1 MATMDK
7 LGLVALM
14 LVLMPSRVLPET
26 PAMKGSVIRG
36 GASYRS
42 EQGADY
48 SPAVSAETVGSKVL
62 FVGTVSL
69 PPGGRTKAHV
79 HARHESAFYMV
90 SGEEVELWTG
100 PALEH
105 RDVAHPG
112 DFLFIPE
119 NVPHVAVNRSK
130 TTPAVFIGVRSEPTA
145 QESVHM
151 HPELDTKVP

>member
-14 LVLMPSRVLPET
+14 LVLMPSSVLPET

-105 RDVAHPG
+105 RDVAHPC

-119 NVPHVAVNRSK
+119 NV
-130 TTPAVFIGVRSEPTA
+130 
-145 QESVHM
+145 
-151 HPELDTKVP
+151 